1 MGVII
6 GTYLYPKS
14 SWEAFNGPV
23 LGHLYGLL
31 LGLKFSDNFF
41 GLKHL
46 TTRTVW
52 KHSFLNVG
60 LGCFKIVPPVNP
72 FRRFVFAPFVNS
84 RVGFK
89 LFSLDI
95 KHGIITEILRST
107 LSHKKYLVWLY

>member
-52 KHSFLNVG
+52 KQSFVNVHP
-60 LGCFKIVPPVNP
+60 GCFKIIPSVNKIRICT
-72 FRRFVFAPFVNS
+72 FC
-84 RVGFK
+84 
-89 LFSLDI
+89 
-95 KHGIITEILRST
+95 
-107 LSHKKYLVWLY
+107 